1 MLFSSFCLWP
11 SGLLFMH
18 RNLLPAPRLYF
29 VCLAVLMALVF
40 RGGILKAAE
49 PSEDIPA
56 GQVGVENFGKIPVQ
70 LTVAEEAEVDRMVLP
85 LPNNWTGDFDGIRQ
99 RNYLRILVP
108 YSKTFYRVDR
118 GIQQGIDYDYGKALE
133 SWLKKKYPSKVKR
146 QPFFVAFIPVQRDQ
160 LLPDLIAGKGDIA
173 MGGLTVTD
181 RRLALVDFATPIAKG
196 VREALATVP
205 GFPEVTKLEDLAGKE
220 IMARGSSSYY
230 EHLTVINSRLQDL
243 GLHPV
248 SIVKADE
255 WLESE
260 DLLEM
265 VNAGLIQATVVDRY
279 LARVWSPLFTEV
291 QINDSFYINE
301 GGDLAWAIRKNSPQ
315 LKTVLDAFMKE
326 HKVGTTFGN
335 IMVKRHV
342 RDNKIILNPTTEE
355 ELMKFRKL
363 VDLFKEHGANYNFD
377 YLMLVAQ
384 GFQESMLNQKARS
397 HRGAVGIMQLLPATA
412 ADPAINIRDID
423 KDAGKNIEAG
433 AKYLRLLTDK
443 YLNDEQ
449 LDPVNKTLMAFAA
462 YNAGPGNLRKFRR
475 LAEKSGKNPNIWFQN
490 VEYAAARIV
499 GQETVQYVANIYKY
513 YVAYKLIL
521 QMQESHKS

>member
-1 MLFSSFCLWP
+1 MP
-11 SGLLFMH
+11 T
-18 RNLLPAPRLYF
+18 
-29 VCLAVLMALVF
+29 V
-40 RGGILKAAE
+40 
-49 PSEDIPA
+49 
-56 GQVGVENFGKIPVQ
+56 QVGVEDFDKIPEQ
-70 LTVAEEAEVDRMVLP
+70 LTPAEEAEIDRMVLP
-85 LPNNWTGDFDGIRQ
+85 LPKNWTGDFDGIRQ

-133 SWLKKKYPSKVKR
+133 TWLKKKYPPKVKS

-181 RRLALVDFATPIAKG
+181 QRLALVDFTTPFADG
-196 VREALATVP
+196 VREALVTVP
-205 GFPEVTKLEDLAGKE
+205 GFPEVTNLEGLAGKE
-220 IMARGSSSYY
+220 IMVRGSSSYY
-230 EHLTVINSRLQDL
+230 EHLTAINEHLEAQRL
-243 GLHPV
+243 P
-248 SIVKADE
+248 SISIIKADE

-265 VNAGLIQATVVDRY
+265 VNAGLIRATVVDRY
-279 LARVWSPLFTEV
+279 LVQIWAPLFTEMQV
-291 QINDSFYINE
+291 NDSVYINK

-315 LKTVLDAFMKE
+315 LKSVLADFMKE
-326 HKVGTTFGN
+326 HRVGTTFGN

-342 RDNKIILNPTTEE
+342 RDNKRILNATSEE
-355 ELMKFRKL
+355 ELLKFRKL
-363 VDLFKEHGANYNFD
+363 VDLFRQHGINYNFD

-384 GFQESMLNQKARS
+384 GYQESMLNQKARS

-443 YLNDEQ
+443 YLNDAQ

-475 LAEKSGKNPNIWFQN
+475 LAEKSGNNPNIWFQN

-499 GQETVQYVANIYKY
+499 GEETVKYVANIYKY
-513 YVAYKLIL
+513 YVAYKLAL
-521 QMQESHKS
+521 QMRESRNGQVEQGH